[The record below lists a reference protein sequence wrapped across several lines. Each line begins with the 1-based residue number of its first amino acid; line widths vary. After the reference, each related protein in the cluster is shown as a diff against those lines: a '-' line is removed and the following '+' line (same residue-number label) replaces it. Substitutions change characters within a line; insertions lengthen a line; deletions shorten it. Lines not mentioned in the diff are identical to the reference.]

1 MLRSGNASVSIA
13 SILSIPD
20 RLVSALQSSDRRTRV
35 LAIILFCLALALP
48 VGAIIGLLGVTY
60 GIAALLALAL
70 AYLMLRS
77 LMIGLAALI
86 GVILL
91 LPFAALP
98 IDIGFSPTF
107 LDIAL
112 GAVFFVWIAR
122 FVAHKDREF
131 VAHSPTLLVLTFVL
145 LAVFSFIAGLSHAPL
160 TANVLRHLLEILLS
174 ILLFILVIN
183 AVRTPGQL
191 RILVTV
197 MIVAGAISAAI
208 GIILYV
214 LPEHLTV
221 RLLSALSVVQY
232 PSGADV
238 LRYIEDDPSRPLRA
252 TSTSIDP
259 NVLGGALIFVTSI
272 ATAQVFAKRP
282 PLPRHWLVVSIVLM
296 VVCLILSFSRG
307 SFFGLAVAIFVLALV
322 RYPKLLWIGLALLV
336 ALYFLPFTQTYVDHY
351 LSGLR
356 GEDLA
361 TQMRFGEYK
370 DALILI
376 SRYPWFGVGF
386 SGTPDVDTYLGVS
399 NVYLLIAENMGVIGL
414 LVFLAT
420 LTTHLAAGFRALRSP
435 TTRDLVSETT
445 IGLYIA
451 VIGAMAGGLLDHYLF
466 NLVFPHASSLLWLTM
481 GLGAASLHLDLS
493 GAADTQPNR
502 SLLEELIDT

>member
-1 MLRSGNASVSIA
+1 M
-13 SILSIPD
+13 
-20 RLVSALQSSDRRTRV
+20 
-35 LAIILFCLALALP
+35 
-48 VGAIIGLLGVTY
+48 
-60 GIAALLALAL
+60 
-70 AYLMLRS
+70 
-77 LMIGLAALI
+77 
-86 GVILL
+86 
-91 LPFAALP
+91 
-98 IDIGFSPTF
+98 
-107 LDIAL
+107 
-112 GAVFFVWIAR
+112 
-122 FVAHKDREF
+122 
-131 VAHSPTLLVLTFVL
+131 
-145 LAVFSFIAGLSHAPL
+145 
-160 TANVLRHLLEILLS
+160 
-174 ILLFILVIN
+174 
-183 AVRTPGQL
+183 
-191 RILVTV
+191 
-197 MIVAGAISAAI
+197 
-208 GIILYV
+208 
-214 LPEHLTV
+214 
-221 RLLSALSVVQY
+221 
-232 PSGADV
+232 
-238 LRYIEDDPSRPLRA
+238 
-252 TSTSIDP
+252 
-259 NVLGGALIFVTSI
+259 
-272 ATAQVFAKRP
+272 
-282 PLPRHWLVVSIVLM
+282 VSIVLM